1 MTTITPWITV
11 MARVMA
17 SMDTA
22 GGRCVSSAQHR
33 HHRRQADRQQPG
45 GGLGPGAGVAEVTLA
60 EAHVH
65 LQPAL
70 H

>member
-1 MTTITPWITV
+1 MFYDHNHTLDHCYGQ
-11 MARVMA
+11 
-17 SMDTA
+17 SY
-22 GGRCVSSAQHR
+22 GQYGHCEVSSAQRR

-65 LQPAL
+65 LQQAL

>member
-22 GGRCVSSAQHR
+22 GGRRVSSARHR
-33 HHRRQADRQQPG
+33 HHRRQQPG

>member
-1 MTTITPWITV
+1 

-22 GGRCVSSAQHR
+22 GGRRVSSAQHR

-45 GGLGPGAGVAEVTLA
+45 GGRGPGAGVAEVTLA

-65 LQPAL
+65 LQPAR